1 MSLIVDY
8 PYLFNSDF
16 LLEVDQMHIK
26 TQYVKVIL
34 LSWEEEAIEEIQG
47 KVISGNVN
55 LDGNSAIRR
64 TAQLSLFIPSSE
76 VDYTNAASLISINK
90 KIKLEIGIK
99 NTLNKYTDYDILW
112 FPLGLYVVSSVSI
125 SQGLTGT
132 DVSLSLKDK
141 MCLLN
146 GECGGVL
153 PASITFS
160 EIETSSNLS
169 DEIKIEQPTI
179 YQIIQELVNHWGGE
193 QLGKILISDIEER
206 IKQVVR
212 WNGEESIFLIDK
224 GVQETTGV
232 RNFSYCFGEPPA
244 SGKYKEYVNGED
256 IGYFFTDFTY
266 PGSLI
271 GEAGSTITEILDKIK
286 NTLGNYEYFYDLEGN
301 FRFQEIKNYLNTT
314 QATTILNQI
323 ERTASY
329 TEEDNKQDISSYII
343 DRGKGKSVYS
353 FKDSSAV
360 ISYNNNPQYENIKN
374 DFIVWGMRKTLS
386 GQTMPFRYH
395 LAIDEKPKVT
405 DEKYDLYLYEDE
417 TGLPLATANQIIGL
431 KYDTLKVINNIN
443 DVFNLINPILEQ
455 SYKSAYITIKDVS
468 GQITQQID
476 NVIEYF
482 QEITNKAIDDIK
494 DKIQDLANYESQ
506 FDEKLE
512 ADTTAVFGNTTY
524 LIQAGTIEQYRQ
536 DIQAIIDT
544 FANELTVLIGPKDS
558 NDKTFSPSSFA
569 PFPKSTKDLAF
580 DMLSNITEFIKTMP
594 KITKVQSKD
603 WRTTLYLQGLQAD
616 LQGTD
621 SSYYYIE
628 LMNEWRKIYDITGDE
643 RRDKQIGF
651 QDAVIEC
658 PTDMDFFLDFIDTTD
673 GLNQY
678 SVQNI
683 GRRSKVIVDD
693 IINCMFESVVN
704 DIVFITENGYVNAE
718 GKTHDEQ
725 YQECVEKKQAFCQ
738 VPPEVY
744 DALAVGGYYN
754 GADIMIKDLLYQ
766 YTNFNE
772 NISINCMPIYY
783 LEPNSRITVQS
794 EEAGISDDFIIKSIS
809 IPLDNSGTMTISAN
823 RAATKI

>member
-1 MSLIVDY
+1 
-8 PYLFNSDF
+8 
-16 LLEVDQMHIK
+16 
-26 TQYVKVIL
+26 
-34 LSWEEEAIEEIQG
+34 
-47 KVISGNVN
+47 
-55 LDGNSAIRR
+55 
-64 TAQLSLFIPSSE
+64 
-76 VDYTNAASLISINK
+76 
-90 KIKLEIGIK
+90 
-99 NTLNKYTDYDILW
+99 
-112 FPLGLYVVSSVSI
+112 
-125 SQGLTGT
+125 
-132 DVSLSLKDK
+132 
-141 MCLLN
+141 
-146 GECGGVL
+146 
-153 PASITFS
+153 
-160 EIETSSNLS
+160 
-169 DEIKIEQPTI
+169 
-179 YQIIQELVNHWGGE
+179 
-193 QLGKILISDIEER
+193 
-206 IKQVVR
+206 
-212 WNGEESIFLIDK
+212 
-224 GVQETTGV
+224 
-232 RNFSYCFGEPPA
+232 
-244 SGKYKEYVNGED
+244 
-256 IGYFFTDFTY
+256 
-266 PGSLI
+266 
-271 GEAGSTITEILDKIK
+271 
-286 NTLGNYEYFYDLEGN
+286 
-301 FRFQEIKNYLNTT
+301 
-314 QATTILNQI
+314 
-323 ERTASY
+323 
-329 TEEDNKQDISSYII
+329 
-343 DRGKGKSVYS
+343 
-353 FKDSSAV
+353 
-360 ISYNNNPQYENIKN
+360 
-374 DFIVWGMRKTLS
+374 MRKTLS

-395 LAIDEKPKVT
+395 LVIDEKPKVT

-443 DVFNLINPILEQ
+443 NVFNLINPILEQ
-455 SYKSAYITIKDVS
+455 SYKSAYITIKDAS

-544 FANELTVLIGPKDS
+544 FANELTVLIGPADS

-580 DMLSNITEFIKTMP
+580 DMLSNITKFIETMP
-594 KITKVQSKD
+594 KITQVQSKD

-628 LMNEWRKIYDITGDE
+628 LMNEWRKIYDITGSE

-693 IINCMFESVVN
+693 SINCMFEPIVN

-744 DALAVGGYYN
+744 DALVIGGYYN

-772 NISINCMPIYY
+772 NISITCMPIYY

>member
-1 MSLIVDY
+1 
-8 PYLFNSDF
+8 
-16 LLEVDQMHIK
+16 
-26 TQYVKVIL
+26 
-34 LSWEEEAIEEIQG
+34 
-47 KVISGNVN
+47 
-55 LDGNSAIRR
+55 
-64 TAQLSLFIPSSE
+64 
-76 VDYTNAASLISINK
+76 
-90 KIKLEIGIK
+90 
-99 NTLNKYTDYDILW
+99 
-112 FPLGLYVVSSVSI
+112 
-125 SQGLTGT
+125 
-132 DVSLSLKDK
+132 
-141 MCLLN
+141 
-146 GECGGVL
+146 
-153 PASITFS
+153 
-160 EIETSSNLS
+160 
-169 DEIKIEQPTI
+169 
-179 YQIIQELVNHWGGE
+179 
-193 QLGKILISDIEER
+193 
-206 IKQVVR
+206 
-212 WNGEESIFLIDK
+212 
-224 GVQETTGV
+224 
-232 RNFSYCFGEPPA
+232 
-244 SGKYKEYVNGED
+244 
-256 IGYFFTDFTY
+256 
-266 PGSLI
+266 
-271 GEAGSTITEILDKIK
+271 
-286 NTLGNYEYFYDLEGN
+286 
-301 FRFQEIKNYLNTT
+301 
-314 QATTILNQI
+314 
-323 ERTASY
+323 
-329 TEEDNKQDISSYII
+329 
-343 DRGKGKSVYS
+343 
-353 FKDSSAV
+353 
-360 ISYNNNPQYENIKN
+360 
-374 DFIVWGMRKTLS
+374 MRKTLS

-405 DEKYDLYLYEDE
+405 NEKYDLYLYEDE

-443 DVFNLINPILEQ
+443 NVFNLINPILEQ
-455 SYKSAYITIKDVS
+455 SYKGAYITITDAS

-482 QEITNKAIDDIK
+482 QEITNKAIDNIK
-494 DKIQDLANYESQ
+494 NKIQDLSDYESQ

-512 ADTTAVFGNTTY
+512 ADTTAVFGDTTY
-524 LIQAGTIEQYRQ
+524 LIQAGTIEQYRE

-594 KITKVQSKD
+594 KITQVQSKD

-628 LMNEWRKIYDITGDE
+628 LMNEWRKIYDITGSE

-693 IINCMFESVVN
+693 SINCMFEPIVN
-704 DIVFITENGYVNAE
+704 DRVFITEDGYANVE

-725 YQECVEKKQAFCQ
+725 YQECIEKKQAFCQ